1 MDKEFK
7 EALKSALEEATGDRI
22 VIKCEKDG
30 ISIEGHI
37 PSFIVLMAAGQIIG
51 DIMLDPE
58 SWDVNM
64 LADFVC
70 AGIVMSYNDIE
81 IGHAYTM
88 VFADEL
94 KRAAKKGMESCDD

>member
-7 EALKSALEEATGDRI
+7 EALKSAFDDAKGNKVVIECEEDRI
-22 VIKCEKDG
+22 SIK
-30 ISIEGHI
+30 GHI

-70 AGIVMSYNDIE
+70 AGIAMSYDDIE

-88 VFADEL
+88 VFADAL
-94 KRAAKKGMESCDD
+94 KKAAKKNTESCDD